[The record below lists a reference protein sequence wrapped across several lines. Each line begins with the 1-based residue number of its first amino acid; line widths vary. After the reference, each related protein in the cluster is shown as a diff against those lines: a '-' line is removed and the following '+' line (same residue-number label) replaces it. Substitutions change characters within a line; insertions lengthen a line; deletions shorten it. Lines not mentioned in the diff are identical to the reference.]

1 MKPIP
6 HSNTLSSRLLLLAA
20 VANFGVALLHFV
32 LAFAGETANRYFGA
46 PPGVLRLLRQERPLV
61 VLLIMGMAALFCL
74 FGLYD
79 LAGAGRFRRLPF
91 LKTVL
96 VTVGAVYTL
105 RGLELPR
112 DVAAALKLPAFG
124 HQYIVFSAVA
134 LAIGLATLGGT
145 FGQWRSLDG
154 ATKRK
159 FS

>member
-1 MKPIP
+1 M
-6 HSNTLSSRLLLLAA
+6 LLLAA

-32 LAFAGETANRYFGA
+32 LAFAGEAANRYFGA

-61 VLLIMGMAALFCL
+61 VLLIMGMAAVFCL
-74 FGLYD
+74 FGFYD

-112 DVAAALKLPAFG
+112 DVAAALRVAAFG
-124 HQYIVFSAVA
+124 RQYVVFSAVA

-145 FGQWRSLDG
+145 FGQWRRLDG
-154 ATKRK
+154 VAR
-159 FS
+159 